1 MIQVKNRACVRTVAV
16 RSLWA
21 SKMRNLI
28 AVIAIMLT
36 TMLFT
41 ALFTIAISITIR
53 SSSPTFLWSEVMG
66 TGLLRN

>member
-28 AVIAIMLT
+28 AVIAIMLA

-41 ALFTIAISITIR
+41 ALFTIR